1 MDGSIT
7 SKRDL
12 ISFFSY
18 KFAKGYVQMTF
29 ITKVEN
35 EIEHIGL
42 ISDQLHDVNETGLN
56 CKLSVTKTFAT
67 CKEVSALGRKL
78 KSNI

>member
-1 MDGSIT
+1 
-7 SKRDL
+7 
-12 ISFFSY
+12 
-18 KFAKGYVQMTF
+18 MTF
-29 ITKVEN
+29 IAKVEN

-42 ISDQLHDVNETGLN
+42 ISDQLYDANGTGLN

-78 KSNI
+78 KRNI